1 MTIEGRYIFSIEML
15 ITCFRKVNGRKMI
28 LGMKC
33 DGEARVGHT
42 LRNVLSLE
50 CQQALGMRSC
60 FPFARIF
67 LGAGRPTR
75 LDVSS

>member
-1 MTIEGRYIFSIEML
+1 MTTTSRATKTTIEGRYIFSIEML

-42 LRNVLSLE
+42 LRNVLGLE
-50 CQQALGMRSC
+50 CQQALGLRSC
-60 FPFARIF
+60 FLSLEYF
-67 LGAGRPTR
+67 
-75 LDVSS
+75 

>member
-1 MTIEGRYIFSIEML
+1 MFTCVTVTVDKLL
-15 ITCFRKVNGRKMI
+15 ITCFCKVNGREMI

-42 LRNVLSLE
+42 LRNVLGLE

-67 LGAGRPTR
+67 LSAG
-75 LDVSS
+75 

>member
-1 MTIEGRYIFSIEML
+1 MTLS
-15 ITCFRKVNGRKMI
+15 
-28 LGMKC
+28 MKC

-60 FPFARIF
+60 FLFAQIF
-67 LGAGRPTR
+67 LVQVDQLG
-75 LDVSS
+75 LM

>member
-1 MTIEGRYIFSIEML
+1 MFTCVTVTVDKLL

-60 FPFARIF
+60 FPFRSNISKCRSTNSAR
-67 LGAGRPTR
+67 RK
-75 LDVSS
+75 

>member
-1 MTIEGRYIFSIEML
+1 MFTCVTVTVDKLLF
-15 ITCFRKVNGRKMI
+15 TCFRIGDGGKMTRS
-28 LGMKC
+28 MKC
-33 DGEARVGHT
+33 DREARVGHT

>member
-15 ITCFRKVNGRKMI
+15 ITCFRIGNGREMT

-60 FPFARIF
+60 FPSLEYF
-67 LGAGRPTR
+67 
-75 LDVSS
+75 